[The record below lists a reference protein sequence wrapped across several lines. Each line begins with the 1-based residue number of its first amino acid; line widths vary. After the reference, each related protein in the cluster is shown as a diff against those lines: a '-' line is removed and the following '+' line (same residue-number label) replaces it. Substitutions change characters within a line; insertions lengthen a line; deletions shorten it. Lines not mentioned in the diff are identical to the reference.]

1 MRASRSNQAPRAV
14 WPRRFARIAR
24 RILVRG
30 IVALALLFGV
40 ALSAFDA
47 TDMVRAAE
55 PPSLAALAGD
65 DLLRAALYAAPRR
78 LASGDA
84 PDGAM
89 SVNAAWERGERDT
102 WFIEQQRYGA
112 DFVTAGLFTGDG
124 ATVERGWRILQWGFA
139 HQGSDGDFPGTGDAY
154 HSTSFFVE
162 ATARALLLMKQ
173 TDPERYASRIAE
185 LTPKVMA
192 AAHWML
198 RPDVAAHG
206 EANNQPYTHRRYLVA
221 AALGETG
228 ALLGDRPLL
237 TAAQA
242 YARDG
247 LALQTAEGV
256 NPEKGGGDVNY
267 QATGVLFA
275 ARYLTVCADSALR
288 DDLAGM
294 IAHALAWEAG
304 KTDDTGTVDASDS
317 TRTGLEA
324 GRSGATKTVD
334 YPTITQAFAFGS
346 AVTGDASFGEVAAR
360 IAIGRGWVP
369 AVPSDEGA
377 RCDGGTE

>member
-1 MRASRSNQAPRAV
+1 MRVRLMRL
-14 WPRRFARIAR
+14 RRFA
-24 RILVRG
+24 LVVRVVFTLVLLSR
-30 IVALALLFGV
+30 VAPLADGV
-40 ALSAFDA
+40 RQR
-47 TDMVRAAE
+47 VRAAE
-55 PPSLAALAGD
+55 PPALATLAGD
-65 DLLRAALYAAPRR
+65 ALLRATLYVMPAR

-84 PDGAM
+84 PDGAV

-102 WFIEQQRYGA
+102 WFVEQQRYGA
-112 DFVTAGLFTGDG
+112 DFVTAGLITGDD

-139 HQGSDGDFPGTGDAY
+139 HQGPDGNFPGTGDAF

-173 TDPERYASRIAE
+173 TDPERYANRIAE

-198 RPDVAAHG
+198 RPDVAARG
-206 EANNQPYTHRRYLVA
+206 QAGNWPYTHRRYLVA

-237 TAAQA
+237 IAAQA

-256 NPEKGGGDVNY
+256 NPEKGGSDASY
-267 QATGVLFA
+267 QAVGALFA
-275 ARYLTVCADSALR
+275 ARYLTICDDSTLR

-294 IAHALAWEAG
+294 IAQALGWEAG
-304 KTDDTGTVDASDS
+304 EVDVMGVVDPQGS
-317 TRTGLEA
+317 TRTGVEA
-324 GRSGATKTVD
+324 GRNGATKTVD
-334 YPTITQAFAFGS
+334 YPTITQAFVFGS
-346 AVTGDASFGEVAAR
+346 IVTGDASFHEVATR
-360 IAIGRGWVP
+360 IAVGRGWIP
-369 AVPSDEGA
+369 LSP
-377 RCDGGTE
+377 